1 MPDEI
6 FEKLKSKITP
16 AFAACLLS
24 SFVFGFAAHF
34 YRMTNWLPNWDSLVF
49 REDPQHMESLGRW
62 FLSFTSSLST
72 DYELPWLCGLI
83 CLLFFG
89 LGAAVICKMFG
100 GGEKAFGRSYRCAD
114 GHLSRRYLHLYLL
127 LCLRRIRPFLFACLS
142 PEHTSFRKKVL
153 KCRGRRGLCRA
164 VAGNLS
170 GL

>member
-6 FEKLKSKITP
+6 FKKLKSKITP

-62 FLSFTSSLST
+62 FLSFASSLST

-100 GGEKAFGRSYRCAD
+100 VEKK
-114 GHLSRRYLHLYLL
+114 LSAVLIGALTVTFPAVTSTFTY
-127 LCLRRIRPFLFACLS
+127 CFACLS
-142 PEHTSFRKKVL
+142 RSILCFKK
-153 KCRGRRGLCRA
+153 R
-164 VAGNLS
+164 S
-170 GL
+170 